1 MLTNVT
7 VSTGSRRE
15 IALLAWLF
23 SSVAWIGSIV
33 DLHRIPRRPG
43 CNLHSVV
50 AGGLTRYAKR
60 LTISLAILLMLGAGT
75 RIAFAQTPFY
85 DAKLEPPAG
94 RIIHGWG
101 QFSSEWD
108 KGAPDGAGDAAD
120 LAAYERA
127 VKPTLPAMLSFYTAL
142 DASLMQQFT
151 ERYKQRAAQRGF
163 FVTEVGLNFQNVQK
177 DASQGMRDPEVVMM
191 LDVLRDAHN
200 PVLLRI
206 GYEFNNPR
214 MPYDPSLYIQ
224 TFRGVVERIREGHND
239 NVAAV
244 WNATAAGFDSGN
256 FMRWYPGD
264 DVVDWWGID
273 LFDLKD
279 FDRPE
284 LAEFLEKA
292 RSHRKPVVICE
303 ASPVFQASTAG
314 HVRGPKSDVEAAAWF
329 QTLVDLIDAH
339 PEIQAVSLISVD
351 WRRLHA
357 ILPGSGWPDVRI
369 TQWPK
374 ALAIWKKALTDKRFI
389 NAPEAEAV
397 LHIR

>member
-1 MLTNVT
+1 M
-7 VSTGSRRE
+7 
-15 IALLAWLF
+15 
-23 SSVAWIGSIV
+23 
-33 DLHRIPRRPG
+33 
-43 CNLHSVV
+43 V
-50 AGGLTRYAKR
+50 AGGLARYARR
-60 LTISLAILLMLGAGT
+60 LLSSFAILLMLTAGART
-75 RIAFAQTPFY
+75 AFAQTPSY

-94 RIIHGWG
+94 RVIHGWG

-127 VKPTLPAMLSFYTAL
+127 VKPNLPAMLSFYTAL
-142 DASLMQQFT
+142 DPSLMQQFT
-151 ERYKQRAAQRGF
+151 GRYQQLAAQRGF
-163 FVTEVGLNFQNVQK
+163 FVAEIGLSFQALQK
-177 DASQGMRDPEVVMM
+177 DAAQGMRDPEVVMM
-191 LDVLRDAHN
+191 LDVLREAHH

-206 GYEFNNPR
+206 GYEFNDPR
-214 MPYDPSLYIQ
+214 APYDPSLFIQ
-224 TFRGVVERIREGHND
+224 TFRGVVERIREGQHH

-244 WNATAAGFDSGN
+244 WNATAAGFDIGN

-279 FDRPE
+279 FDRPQ

-292 RSHRKPVVICE
+292 RSHRKPVAICE
-303 ASPVFQASTAG
+303 ASPIFPASTTG
-314 HVRGPKSDVEAAAWF
+314 HLRGPKSDAEAAAWF
-329 QTLVDLIDAH
+329 QKLVALVDAH

-357 ILPGSGWPDVRI
+357 ILPGSRWPDTRI

-374 ALAIWKKALTDKRFI
+374 ALALWKKALSEKRFI
-389 NAPEAEAV
+389 NAPGAEAA
-397 LHIR
+397 LHFR